1 MLHKRDNYCV
11 YHKYLQSLLMKPLR
25 SDSTPS
31 QIARPR
37 SSFQNR
43 LLLVAALAL
52 QTTAFAATYQLTEI
66 DTLGG
71 DYGIPQAINSV
82 GQVVGYSYTPGN
94 QQQRAF
100 VWDSISGLRDLG
112 TLGGSYSS
120 PSGINAAGQIV
131 GSAATASE
139 QPHAFF
145 WTATGGMRDLGTLG
159 GATSSALA
167 IDPNGVVAGN
177 SSVQGSQ
184 QEHAFVWDSVNGMR
198 DLGTLGGTYSYSRT
212 INQNGQVIG
221 ASATE
226 NNSEHHA
233 FAWDAVNGMQDL
245 GTLGGTF
252 SEPQANNDAGQVIGN
267 ACIAG
272 NQESHAFIWDR
283 VNLMR
288 DLGTLGGSYSSA
300 QAINSSGRVVG
311 YSFTARNAEQHA
323 FVWDAGEGMRDL
335 QTLGGT
341 SSYAQAVNKA
351 GQVLGVSYTAGN
363 EAQHAFVWD
372 STNGMQDI
380 GTLGGKFVYPQAI
393 NNAGQVTGYCTLAG
407 DQVFHAFVWD
417 SVNGM
422 RDLGV
427 LGGLNSYG
435 FMINDKGDLAGYG
448 STPGETGLHGFFA
461 KEKSDQPPL
470 ANAGPDQS
478 VNQEQ
483 LVILDASASK
493 DSDGDVLLY
502 SWTQLSG
509 PPVNLWNSSS
519 ERASFTAPTVAR
531 GGETLMFELT
541 ITANA
546 KSATDTVSVT
556 VVNINHAPVADAGA
570 DRTVANGGAVAEGA
584 LVMLSGENSFDVD
597 NDAISYTW
605 TLVGDPSVVLTGPT
619 PSFIAPAVGN
629 GGGPEV
635 ATLEFELRVDDGY
648 PLDAPAPG
656 YSFENVV
663 DRVIIEVTNF
673 NNAPIAAAGPDLT
686 ANEKTLVSLDGTA
699 SRDPDGDSLSYT
711 WRQVGADD
719 VVLTGPTPSFTV
731 PEVPIGGATVEFE
744 LTVDD
749 GYGGTAT
756 DRVLVHV
763 QNINDPPRTDTAEA
777 SVSVLWPPTHRLV
790 KIEIV
795 GVSTSR
801 PGLTIRIASI
811 TQDEPTSGLGD
822 GDTAVDA
829 IINPDGTFRLRAER
843 SDDGD
848 GRVYRINFTAS
859 DTQGSAS
866 GVVTVTVPKRKNRPA
881 IDSGD
886 VFISTK

>member
-1 MLHKRDNYCV
+1 
-11 YHKYLQSLLMKPLR
+11 MKPLR
-25 SDSTPS
+25 SDSPPS
-31 QIARPR
+31 QIVPR
-37 SSFQNR
+37 HRSFPKR
-43 LLLVAALAL
+43 LLIVAALAFHIA
-52 QTTAFAATYQLTEI
+52 TFAGAYEITEI
-66 DTLGG
+66 GTLGG

-82 GQVVGYSYTPGN
+82 GQVVGYSYTAGN
-94 QQQRAF
+94 QQQHAF
-100 VWDSISGLRDLG
+100 VWDSINGVRDLG

-120 PSGINAAGQIV
+120 PSGINGAGQVV
-131 GSAATASE
+131 GSAAIATE
-139 QPHAFF
+139 QLHAFF

-159 GATSSALA
+159 GTTSSAVA
-167 IDPNGVVAGN
+167 IDPTGLVAGTASLLGN
-177 SSVQGSQ
+177 Q

-198 DLGTLGGTYSYSRT
+198 DLGTLGGTYSYSRA

-221 ASATE
+221 ASATV

-272 NQESHAFIWDR
+272 DLESHAFIWDR

-288 DLGTLGGSYSSA
+288 DLGTLGGNFSSA

-311 YSFTARNAEQHA
+311 YSYTARNQEQHA
-323 FVWDAGEGMRDL
+323 FVWDASEGMRDL

-341 SSYAQAVNKA
+341 YSYAQAVNKA

-372 STNGMQDI
+372 STNGIQDI
-380 GTLGGKFVYPQAI
+380 GTLGGKYVYPQAI
-393 NNAGQVTGYCTLAG
+393 NNSGQVVGYCTLAG

-417 SVNGM
+417 AVNGM

-427 LGGLNSYG
+427 LGGQNSYG
-435 FMINDKGDLAGYG
+435 FFINDKGDLAGYG
-448 STPGETGLHGFFA
+448 TTPGEQGLHGFFA

-483 LVILDASASK
+483 LVILDAGASK
-493 DSDGDVLLY
+493 DPDGDVLRY
-502 SWTQLSG
+502 AWTQLSG
-509 PPVNLWNSSS
+509 PPVTLVSSSS

-531 GGETLMFELT
+531 GGATMMFELT
-541 ITANA
+541 VTANA

-556 VVNINHAPVADAGA
+556 VVNINHAPVADAGP
-570 DRTVANGGAVAEGA
+570 DRTVANGGAVVEGA
-584 LVMLSGENSFDVD
+584 VVLLNGEESFDVD

-619 PSFIAPAVGN
+619 PSFVAPTLGN

-648 PLDAPAPG
+648 PMDAPAPG

-663 DRVIIEVTNF
+663 DRVVIEVTNF
-673 NNAPIAAAGPDLT
+673 NNAPTAAAGPDLT
-686 ANEKTLVSLDGTA
+686 ASEKTLISLDGTG
-699 SRDPDGDSLSYT
+699 SRDPDGDVLSYT
-711 WRQVGADD
+711 WRQVGVDD

-731 PEVPIGGATVEFE
+731 PEVPVGGAEVEFE

-763 QNINDPPRTDTAEA
+763 QNINDPPQTDNAA
-777 SVSVLWPPTHRLV
+777 PSISMLWPPTHRLV

-801 PGLTIRIASI
+801 PGLTIRITSI
-811 TQDEPTSGLGD
+811 TQDEPTAGLGD

-848 GRVYRINFTAS
+848 GRVYRVSFTAS
-859 DTQGSAS
+859 DSQGSAS
-866 GVVTVTVPKRKNRPA
+866 GMVTVTVPKNKNRPA